1 MKKPILTLCFSALC
15 VSAFAGKL
23 MVKATGANGKGLV
36 HFILFNEGAG
46 FPGDER
52 KSLFT
57 DQILSSDGL
66 AVWSVS
72 LPAGKPYAV
81 AAFYDTNGN
90 GRLDKNIF
98 GAPTEPYGFSGN
110 LRPLFRAP
118 TFREASFTFRTAGEI
133 QITLK

>member
-1 MKKPILTLCFSALC
+1 M
-15 VSAFAGKL
+15 
-23 MVKATGANGKGLV
+23 V
-36 HFILFNEGAG
+36 HFILFNEAGG
-46 FPGDER
+46 FPGDE
-52 KSLFT
+52 KNSLFT
-57 DQILSSDGL
+57 DRIPVLNGV
-66 AVWSVS
+66 AAWSVS

-118 TFREASFTFRTAGEI
+118 TFREASFTFSPIGEI
-133 QITLK
+133 RIELK